1 MVLFFRSDKFKRA
14 LLWTALSLVFGLNAA
29 PLRAQQVAAD
39 GTLKTLV
46 TTQDNL
52 NFTIT
57 NGTRSG
63 QNLFHS
69 FREFSIP
76 KEGSAIFDLRSSP
89 AIDNIFSRVTG
100 DRPSNINGLIQTIG
114 GNRPNVFLLNPNGI
128 LFGNQARLD
137 IGGSFLGTTAQGI
150 QFDNGILF
158 TNGTMAEAL
167 LNVRV
172 PTGVQMGLSPATI
185 QVEGKGHGLISQG
198 PQLPYQRNPNVSNLQ
213 VRPDKTLALLGGEI
227 MLNGGVLT
235 AGNVELGS
243 PVAGRSGGNA
253 FVGLQP
259 IVNGFTF
266 DYAQVGSYG
275 NIQLLNQS
283 LVDISR
289 QSAGTMKIN
298 AQDLQLKEGSLLL
311 SSTTGTTKG
320 LIKIAAQG
328 NVVMEG
334 RTPDRS
340 IGSGIEVY
348 AIGSGEGATIDL
360 STQNLII
367 RDISRVSSQ
376 ASGKAST
383 GDIRIQASQAIRLNS
398 QVVGESSNAGI
409 FALTNGQG
417 NAGDIQIKTPLLQVI
432 DDAVI
437 SAATFGAGNA
447 GNIRVE
453 SDRIELST
461 GGIIGSSSFVQ
472 GNAGTIN
479 IQTRSLNLINGGLIS
494 SNSLGRG
501 NAGSIEINASETV
514 NLLGLET
521 STGGSSQ
528 IRSTVRN
535 ASPTVQRIFKS
546 PATATGNGGSIVIRS
561 PKISLDCR
569 DQCPQ

>member
-298 AQDLQLKEGSLLL
+298 AQDLQLKEGSLL
-311 SSTTGTTKG
+311 
-320 LIKIAAQG
+320 QWH
-328 NVVMEG
+328 
-334 RTPDRS
+334 
-340 IGSGIEVY
+340 
-348 AIGSGEGATIDL
+348 
-360 STQNLII
+360 
-367 RDISRVSSQ
+367 
-376 ASGKAST
+376 
-383 GDIRIQASQAIRLNS
+383 
-398 QVVGESSNAGI
+398 
-409 FALTNGQG
+409 
-417 NAGDIQIKTPLLQVI
+417 
-432 DDAVI
+432 
-437 SAATFGAGNA
+437 
-447 GNIRVE
+447 
-453 SDRIELST
+453 
-461 GGIIGSSSFVQ
+461 
-472 GNAGTIN
+472 
-479 IQTRSLNLINGGLIS
+479 
-494 SNSLGRG
+494 
-501 NAGSIEINASETV
+501 
-514 NLLGLET
+514 
-521 STGGSSQ
+521 
-528 IRSTVRN
+528 
-535 ASPTVQRIFKS
+535 
-546 PATATGNGGSIVIRS
+546 
-561 PKISLDCR
+561 
-569 DQCPQ
+569 